1 MVYFDE
7 EDDVD
12 IEEEEDVSS
21 DSDFEEDIE
30 EFGGE
35 EFE

>member
-1 MVYFDE
+1 MIYFDE

-12 IEEEEDVSS
+12 IEEEEDVGS